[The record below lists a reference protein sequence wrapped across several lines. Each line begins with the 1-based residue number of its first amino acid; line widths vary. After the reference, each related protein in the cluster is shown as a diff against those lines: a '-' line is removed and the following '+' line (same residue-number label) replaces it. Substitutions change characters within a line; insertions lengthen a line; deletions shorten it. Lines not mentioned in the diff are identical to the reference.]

1 MNEHTIQLNTSLKS
15 QAGNTYYRVKFLDKD
30 LIVTIN
36 PRWKSAHEQ
45 AILQKKPNKQPTFM
59 LKADGNGEEYDGM
72 GAAWVMTRKEGKC
85 HQGNFRV
92 DGDNYFVD
100 IRKNE
105 DGASFTM
112 TLTLKEDDI
121 SLDDL

>member
-1 MNEHTIQLNTSLKS
+1 MTTSTVQLNTPLKS
-15 QAGNTYYRVKFLDKD
+15 HAGNTYYKVKFLNKD
-30 LIVTIN
+30 LLVTIN

-45 AILQKKPNKQPTFM
+45 AILQKKPNTQPTFM
-59 LKADGNGEEYDGM
+59 LKADGNKEQYDGM
-72 GAAWVMTRKEGKC
+72 GAAWVMVRKEGKC

-92 DGDNYFVD
+92 DNSNYFVD

-105 DGASFTM
+105 DGTSFSM